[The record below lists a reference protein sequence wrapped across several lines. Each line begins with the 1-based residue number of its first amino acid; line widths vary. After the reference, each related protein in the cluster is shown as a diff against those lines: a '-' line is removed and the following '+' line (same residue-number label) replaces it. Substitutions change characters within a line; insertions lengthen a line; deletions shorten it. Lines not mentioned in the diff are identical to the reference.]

1 MGYTDQ
7 HTSLMIGLG
16 ASAIGDSWY
25 AYTQNEKRIAT
36 WQQLVNSGQ
45 FPVVRGHILD
55 EEDLLL
61 RRHIHALIC
70 SFKTTLGLTDR
81 ENNIIAECLERLQEL
96 EKDGLVLIMEDAVA
110 ATVKG
115 RPFIRNICMAFDA
128 RLWRKLPQSQLF
140 STAI

>member
-16 ASAIGDSWY
+16 ASSIGDSWY
-25 AYTQNEKRIAT
+25 AYAQNEKKIAT

-55 EEDLLL
+55 TEDLQL
-61 RRHIHALIC
+61 RHHIHALMCGFGTRWTQQDNSNSIMEE
-70 SFKTTLGLTDR
+70 GLQ
-81 ENNIIAECLERLQEL
+81 RLTEL
-96 EKDGLVLIMEDAVA
+96 EKDGLVEIQSGSVSVTE
-110 ATVKG
+110 KG

-140 STAI
+140 SNAI